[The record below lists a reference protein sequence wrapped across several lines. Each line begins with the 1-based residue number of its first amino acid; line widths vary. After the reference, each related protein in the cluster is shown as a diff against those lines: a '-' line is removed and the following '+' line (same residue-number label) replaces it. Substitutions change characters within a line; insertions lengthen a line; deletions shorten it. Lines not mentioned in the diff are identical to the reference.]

1 LGGGIKLNQHY
12 PIHNRRSRRRQNG
25 YHQPF
30 SSYNFYDQQL
40 SDFQSSQNVNTPM
53 YQQQYQNPYQH
64 PYQQQFQQP
73 YQNFYQPLYGSGSN
87 GNLNGQF
94 MNAPYP
100 TPYPKP
106 APYLKQQTSGIQ
118 TVISQFKKSDGQ
130 LDINKMMD
138 TAGQMMS
145 AVNQMGGLFKG
156 VTSMFK

>member
-1 LGGGIKLNQHY
+1 MNQPH
-12 PIHNRRSRRRQNG
+12 PFQRRRRRESQ
-25 YHQPF
+25 YYQPVQPF
-30 SSYNFYDQQL
+30 PFMEQQ
-40 SDFQSSQNVNTPM
+40 STDFQYGQNMNAST
-53 YQQQYQNPYQH
+53 YQQQYQNPYYQ
-64 PYQQQFQQP
+64 PYQQQ
-73 YQNFYQPLYGSGSN
+73 YQPQFQNPNQPFYGTGNNSMLSG
-87 GNLNGQF
+87 QY
-94 MNAPYP
+94 MNSQYP

-106 APYLKQQTSGIQ
+106 VPNFKQQPTGFQ